1 MKKQIMLIAI
11 VCMATVGTIS
21 AQHDHSE
28 HMKKDDHSMH
38 MKKDMDGEMGMVT
51 KYDVDPKFQAQLNG
65 VMSANQNLVD
75 AFLHDDEARIK
86 KVITELSGSLM
97 KVDMSLL
104 SGEAHHTWMEYSKEI
119 KEAAK
124 QITDADD
131 IQFQRIQL
139 AKLNDALYKSL
150 KAFGTGGIEVYFN
163 YCPMANNVG
172 ANWLTTSS
180 EIQNPYMGQKM
191 PKCGSNK
198 EILN

>member
-1 MKKQIMLIAI
+1 MKKQIMLMTIMCMVIA
-11 VCMATVGTIS
+11 GTS
-21 AQHDHSE
+21 VAQHDHSE
-28 HMKKDDHSMH
+28 QMKKDDHSMH
-38 MKKDMDGEMGMVT
+38 MKKDMDGETGMIK
-51 KYDVDPKFQAQLNG
+51 KYDVDTKFQAQLNG

-75 AFLHDDEARIK
+75 AFLHDDEALIK
-86 KVITELSGSLM
+86 KAITELSGSLM

-104 SGEAHHTWMEYSKEI
+104 SGEAHHKWMEYMNEI
-119 KEAAK
+119 KSEAK
-124 QITDADD
+124 QITGAND
-131 IQFQRIQL
+131 IDFQRIHL

-150 KAFGTGGIEVYFN
+150 KAFGTGGTEVYYN
-163 YCPMANNVG
+163 YCPMANSVG